1 MRLLRNYL
9 NHFEI
14 RIIMGFCFNI
24 IFDLAAIAGVYCDL
38 CWWTHCIFIFH
49 HLVIILIGW
58 FFFWY
63 FYTITFSSFF
73 TFISTQLGDEIY
85 CDNFEML
92 VTMKSL
98 FLVTSCSNMRTKKN
112 PIAAVHSA
120 TGYSTSK
127 TSFMDSETSGI
138 IWRRHVAKK
147 MPAAKQF
154 KYAIT
159 SDLLFDFHRGI
170 YQYIIIL
177 DCSQIFSF
185 ENNQEWRI

>member
-1 MRLLRNYL
+1 MW
-9 NHFEI
+9 
-14 RIIMGFCFNI
+14 FCFNI
-24 IFDLAAIAGVYCDL
+24 IFDLSTVACINCHL
-38 CWWTHCIFIFH
+38 CWWTHCIFIFY

-73 TFISTQLGDEIY
+73 IFKLESWKDFKRSAKVEGPAIIKKDRPIRTWLQFLA
-85 CDNFEML
+85 
-92 VTMKSL
+92 MKSL
-98 FLVTSCSNMRTKKN
+98 FLVTSCSNIRTKKN

-127 TSFMDSETSGI
+127 TSFIDSETSGI

-159 SDLLFDFHRGI
+159 SDLLFDFHQGI

-177 DCSQIFSF
+177 EYFMN
-185 ENNQEWRI
+185 ERE